1 VSQSVAIEASSPFT
15 PVTLVSLLQLN
26 SQAKLQVMSYR
37 FKQGFLSKY
46 YNTSSVKNAE
56 VTTCQ

>member
-1 VSQSVAIEASSPFT
+1 MVIEASSPFT

-26 SQAKLQVMSYR
+26 SQTKIQVMNYR
-37 FKQGFLSKY
+37 FKQCFLSRY